1 MPYVQLRDFRMHYS
15 ERGTG
20 DTALVF
26 VAGFISTQRWWQ
38 PTLERL
44 SERDYHA
51 YAIDLRATGQSED
64 IATGHT
70 LAQYAEDL
78 HQFAEAL
85 GLRRFV
91 LVGHSMGGGIAMQ
104 YALAHQDHLQAIVLV
119 DPLAASGTTL
129 TPEVTAWLNAQC
141 GNPEGIRGIVLG
153 AFATPPTPPYLDELV
168 EDGVRWGQPIFLGTM
183 ADMARFNIT
192 AQLPQLTVP
201 TLMTWSDKDVVI
213 PFKAIVEIFTAIP
226 GCGLTVWHGVG
237 HSAPI
242 EIPDQFVAL
251 LTGFIAEAAQQARE
265 SEATPAAPD

>member
-1 MPYVQLRDFRMHYS
+1 MPYVQLRDFRMHYT

-38 PTLERL
+38 PTLEQL

-51 YAIDLRATGQSED
+51 YAIDLRATGQSEE

-70 LAQYAEDL
+70 LAQYADDL
-78 HQFAEAL
+78 HQFADAL

-104 YALAHQDHLQAIVLV
+104 YALAHQDRLQALVLV

-129 TPEVTAWLNAQC
+129 PSEITDWINAQC

-153 AFATPPTPPYLDELV
+153 AFATPPTPPYLDELI
-168 EDGVRWGQPIFLGTM
+168 EDAVRWGQPIFLGT
-183 ADMARFNIT
+183 
-192 AQLPQLTVP
+192 
-201 TLMTWSDKDVVI
+201 
-213 PFKAIVEIFTAIP
+213 
-226 GCGLTVWHGVG
+226 
-237 HSAPI
+237 
-242 EIPDQFVAL
+242 
-251 LTGFIAEAAQQARE
+251 
-265 SEATPAAPD
+265 